1 MDLIV
6 DQMMQ
11 LEVVHVADGYAVVE
25 LVAGA
30 AVIDDAL
37 AVLVNAGSDQSLLDV
52 LERCAVEYRRLDL
65 PAELLRREA
74 EVYLEHLTDVHS
86 GRYAQRV
93 QNDVERTAVLEERHV
108 LLRQDARNDTLVAV
122 AARHLIADR
131 DLALLRD
138 INADDHVDTGRQLV
152 AVLAGKYLN
161 VYNDTRFAVRRTQ
174 RGITNLTGLL
184 AEDRAEQALLCGQL
198 GLALRGNLADQN
210 VTGTNLSANA
220 DDAALV
226 EVAECVLADVRDI
239 TGDLL
244 GSELGITGF
253 GLVLLDM
260 NGGVNVVA
268 YQTLVQQY
276 GVLVVVAF
284 PGHEADEGILAQC
297 NLALIGRRAVGQNV
311 ACLDTLAQIN
321 DRTHVDTGG
330 LVGTHELGQRIGLVG
345 AVVVVYANL
354 AGGYAGNNAVTL
366 CQRNRTGVNSCL
378 VLHAGCNDRSL
389 GAEQRY
395 GLTLHVRAHQCAVC
409 VVVVEER
416 DECGSNRDHH
426 ARRNV
431 HQVNVLA
438 VYLDELV
445 APTAGYTVVYEV
457 VVLVERLGSLAD
469 DVLVLDVRGH
479 VANLVGN
486 VAADLAGLLV
496 LDLFDNAVRRLD
508 KAEVVDAGVGCQI
521 GDQADVRTFRGLD
534 RAQTAVMG
542 VVYVSNLEGCTVTGQ
557 TAGTEGGHTALVRQL
572 SQRVVLV
579 HELRKR
585 RGTEELLDGSSYRAD
600 VDQGLRR
607 NNVEVLNGHALA
619 DNALHAGEADAE
631 LVLQQLAYAAQ
642 TAVAQM
648 VDIVNRADAV
658 TEVEQ
663 IADGSE
669 HIINDDGLR
678 NQIEVTL
685 LHGLLQLVALYAGV
699 DDLLEDGEA
708 NLLLETQ
715 ILCGC
720 AAEVLGEIVYV
731 YHAIAEYLNG
741 SAFSRLDHNAV
752 YAAGSHHGCLLA
764 GENLAV
770 LCQNLAGHR
779 VSDCIYQLV
788 AGDAACDVQL
798 LVVLVAADC
807 GNVVAAHIEEHGI
820 HQRGSRLH
828 RGRLARTHL
837 LVDLDEG
844 FLGGMRR
851 VLVEGCNDQRILT
864 EQLLDLGIGL
874 NADGTDEAGDRN
886 LAVFINANVENVVCI
901 GLVLEPCAAVRD
913 YGSGEQNLVGLV
925 KLLAVVYA
933 RGTNELRYDRAFCT
947 VDDEGS
953 SVGHLREVTHEDLL
967 LLDLTGLLVAQ
978 THADLQR
985 SCIRCISC
993 LALLNAVLRLLVHR
1007 KIEEGKLQ
1015 ISGVVRDG
1023 RGIVKNL
1030 TQALIQEP
1038 FVRLLLHLDEIR
1050 HFENLFDSCKAL
1062 SCGFAVLYVF
1072 HLHVL

>member
-1 MDLIV
+1 M
-6 DQMMQ
+6 
-11 LEVVHVADGYAVVE
+11 
-25 LVAGA
+25 
-30 AVIDDAL
+30 
-37 AVLVNAGSDQSLLDV
+37 
-52 LERCAVEYRRLDL
+52 
-65 PAELLRREA
+65 
-74 EVYLEHLTDVHS
+74 
-86 GRYAQRV
+86 
-93 QNDVERTAVLEERHV
+93 
-108 LLRQDARNDTLVAV
+108 
-122 AARHLIADR
+122 
-131 DLALLRD
+131 
-138 INADDHVDTGRQLV
+138 
-152 AVLAGKYLN
+152 
-161 VYNDTRFAVRRTQ
+161 
-174 RGITNLTGLL
+174 
-184 AEDRAEQALLCGQL
+184 
-198 GLALRGNLADQN
+198 
-210 VTGTNLSANA
+210 
-220 DDAALV
+220 
-226 EVAECVLADVRDI
+226 
-239 TGDLL
+239 
-244 GSELGITGF
+244 
-253 GLVLLDM
+253 
-260 NGGVNVVA
+260 
-268 YQTLVQQY
+268 
-276 GVLVVVAF
+276 
-284 PGHEADEGILAQC
+284 
-297 NLALIGRRAVGQNV
+297 
-311 ACLDTLAQIN
+311 
-321 DRTHVDTGG
+321 
-330 LVGTHELGQRIGLVG
+330 
-345 AVVVVYANL
+345 
-354 AGGYAGNNAVTL
+354 
-366 CQRNRTGVNSCL
+366 
-378 VLHAGCNDRSL
+378 
-389 GAEQRY
+389 
-395 GLTLHVRAHQCAVC
+395 
-409 VVVVEER
+409 VEER
-416 DECGSNRDHH
+416 DECGSNRNHH

-496 LDLFDNAVRRLD
+496 LDLFDYAVRRLD
-508 KAEVVDAGVGCQI
+508 KAEVIDAGVGCQI
-521 GDQADVRTFRGLD
+521 RDQTDVRAFRGLD
-534 RAQTAVMG
+534 RAQTAVVR

-557 TAGTEGGHTALVRQL
+557 TAGTEGRHTALVGQL

-579 HELRKR
+579 HELRQR
-585 RGTEELLDGSSYRAD
+585 RRTEELLDGSSYRAD

-607 NNVEVLNGHALA
+607 NNVEILNGHALA
-619 DNALHAGEADAE
+619 NNALHAGEADAE

-642 TAVAQM
+642 TTVAQM
-648 VDIVNRADAV
+648 VDIVNRTDAV

-685 LHGLLQLVALYAGV
+685 LHDLLQLVALYARV

-731 YHAIAEYLNG
+731 YHAVAEYLNG
-741 SAFSRLDHNAV
+741 SALSRLDHNAV
-752 YAAGSHHGCLLA
+752 DTAGSHHGCLLA
-764 GENLAV
+764 GEDLTGIR
-770 LCQNLAGHR
+770 QHLAGHR

-807 GNVVAAHIEEHGI
+807 GNVVAAHIEEHGV

-844 FLGGMRR
+844 FLGGVRR

-953 SVGHLREVTHEDLL
+953 GVGHLREITHEDFL
-967 LLDLTGLLVAQ
+967 LLDLAGLLVAQ

>member
-1 MDLIV
+1 M
-6 DQMMQ
+6 
-11 LEVVHVADGYAVVE
+11 
-25 LVAGA
+25 
-30 AVIDDAL
+30 
-37 AVLVNAGSDQSLLDV
+37 VN
-52 LERCAVEYRRLDL
+52 
-65 PAELLRREA
+65 
-74 EVYLEHLTDVHS
+74 
-86 GRYAQRV
+86 
-93 QNDVERTAVLEERHV
+93 
-108 LLRQDARNDTLVAV
+108 
-122 AARHLIADR
+122 
-131 DLALLRD
+131 
-138 INADDHVDTGRQLV
+138 
-152 AVLAGKYLN
+152 
-161 VYNDTRFAVRRTQ
+161 
-174 RGITNLTGLL
+174 
-184 AEDRAEQALLCGQL
+184 
-198 GLALRGNLADQN
+198 
-210 VTGTNLSANA
+210 
-220 DDAALV
+220 
-226 EVAECVLADVRDI
+226 
-239 TGDLL
+239 
-244 GSELGITGF
+244 
-253 GLVLLDM
+253 
-260 NGGVNVVA
+260 
-268 YQTLVQQY
+268 
-276 GVLVVVAF
+276 
-284 PGHEADEGILAQC
+284 
-297 NLALIGRRAVGQNV
+297 
-311 ACLDTLAQIN
+311 
-321 DRTHVDTGG
+321 
-330 LVGTHELGQRIGLVG
+330 
-345 AVVVVYANL
+345 
-354 AGGYAGNNAVTL
+354 
-366 CQRNRTGVNSCL
+366 
-378 VLHAGCNDRSL
+378 
-389 GAEQRY
+389 
-395 GLTLHVRAHQCAVC
+395 
-409 VVVVEER
+409 
-416 DECGSNRDHH
+416 
-426 ARRNV
+426 
-431 HQVNVLA
+431 
-438 VYLDELV
+438 
-445 APTAGYTVVYEV
+445 
-457 VVLVERLGSLAD
+457 
-469 DVLVLDVRGH
+469 
-479 VANLVGN
+479 
-486 VAADLAGLLV
+486 
-496 LDLFDNAVRRLD
+496 
-508 KAEVVDAGVGCQI
+508 
-521 GDQADVRTFRGLD
+521 
-534 RAQTAVMG
+534 
-542 VVYVSNLEGCTVTGQ
+542 
-557 TAGTEGGHTALVRQL
+557 
-572 SQRVVLV
+572 
-579 HELRKR
+579 
-585 RGTEELLDGSSYRAD
+585 
-600 VDQGLRR
+600 
-607 NNVEVLNGHALA
+607 
-619 DNALHAGEADAE
+619 
-631 LVLQQLAYAAQ
+631 
-642 TAVAQM
+642 
-648 VDIVNRADAV
+648 IVNRADAV

-708 NLLLETQ
+708 NLLLKTQ

-731 YHAIAEYLNG
+731 YHAVAEHLNG
-741 SAFSRLDHNAV
+741 SALGRLDHNAV

-807 GNVVAAHIEEHGI
+807 GNVVAAHIEEHGV
-820 HQRGSRLH
+820 HQRGSRLN

-844 FLGGMRR
+844 FLGGVRR
-851 VLVEGCNDQRILT
+851 VLVESCNDQRILT

-967 LLDLTGLLVAQ
+967 LLDLAGLLVAQ

-1072 HLHVL
+1072 HVTIMPSNFCLESS